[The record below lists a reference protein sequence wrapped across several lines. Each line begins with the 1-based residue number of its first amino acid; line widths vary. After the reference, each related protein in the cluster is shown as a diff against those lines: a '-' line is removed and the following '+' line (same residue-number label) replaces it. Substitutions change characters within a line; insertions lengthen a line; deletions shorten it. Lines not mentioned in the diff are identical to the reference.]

1 MVRVIVLRRNEEHV
15 LAIAGAQPRR
25 DFGIERG
32 EDGARPCC
40 EIDQMEVGDL
50 AMTHEHRGVDRR
62 SVSVV
67 SSTRKVHRESARIPR
82 MTANASA
89 ASRWLPVMTG
99 LSSIRMSDDSV
110 IEQVAHALRSA
121 RNRWALR

>member
-50 AMTHEHRGVDRR
+50 AMTHEHRGVDDK
-62 SVSVV
+62 S
-67 SSTRKVHRESARIPR
+67 
-82 MTANASA
+82 
-89 ASRWLPVMTG
+89 
-99 LSSIRMSDDSV
+99 
-110 IEQVAHALRSA
+110 LRSLGSTDA
-121 RNRWALR
+121 RRLSQRRLHTERGDGVDAGAHS